1 VDVEIRREGLRY
13 ARARVE
19 FAGGRRGASPGS
31 GACGIRD
38 QVDRSNWRAPSRNWQ
53 YLVAATG
60 FALVLGIVGLVRLGR
75 AGRPIEGL
83 VGLVAMVVVV
93 ALATYG
99 NTRFRTTAEPALLIG
114 VAAALRPVLR
124 RVGHR
129 DATVTTSRSETSSG
143 DTAVL
148 PSGST

>member
-1 VDVEIRREGLRY
+1 MVG
-13 ARARVE
+13 AARV
-19 FAGGRRGASPGS
+19 GRLWGVWDP
-31 GACGIRD
+31 RD
-38 QVDRSNWRAPSRNWQ
+38 QVDREQLETRSRRWQ
-53 YLVAATG
+53 YLVAGTG
-60 FALVLGIVGLVRLGR
+60 IVTLVLGIAGLVRLGR

-114 VAAALRPVLR
+114 VAALVRPLSR
-124 RVGHR
+124 RVAQR
-129 DATVTTSRSETSSG
+129 AAIVTDNRSETSSA

-148 PSGST
+148 PSGNA